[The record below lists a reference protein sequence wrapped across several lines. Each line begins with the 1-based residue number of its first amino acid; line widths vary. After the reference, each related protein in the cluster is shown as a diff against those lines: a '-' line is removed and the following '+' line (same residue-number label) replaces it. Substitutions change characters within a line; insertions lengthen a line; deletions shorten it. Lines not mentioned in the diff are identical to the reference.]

1 MKITTEG
8 EVAMNDVSVMMNSLI
23 LSFLVG
29 MATTLLIG
37 WAIGLLR
44 RGKQGKLDIEKRTI
58 WKKANRD
65 QMFWETNSDACL
77 LLNTNGEILEVNPAL
92 RNLIDFEDSVEN
104 GRSIATIMDYIG
116 QEEVLAIRKHL
127 HRMFQGETL
136 NANVTLVIKS
146 NRSLHVNVTFL
157 PLTRGKK
164 VLGGILM
171 IRDYTD
177 QKNMEEQLYHQAY
190 YDALTDLPNRRLLE
204 FRFQEA
210 LQTMKNSEQMEKLAV
225 MFLDIDS
232 LQGINHSL
240 GHQFGDLALITIAN
254 RLKACVRD
262 CDTVARLD
270 GDEFILLLPS
280 IMQDELLLI
289 SDKIIQAI
297 EQPCLIKGHE
307 VHVTASIGVAS
318 YPDDGQNVQALIKQ
332 ADTAMFHA
340 KSRNGSHYKLFSPI
354 MNDVDFERSHVES
367 ELQRALKNKELRLYY
382 QPKVSLETQ
391 RIVAMEALIRWDHPI
406 KGLIVPDEFVPLAEQ
421 TGLIVPIGE
430 WVLRTACK
438 QAVEWQQ
445 QGYPPIRIS
454 INLANRQVWKH
465 NFIEMIAAILK
476 ETGLKAEY
484 LELELTENMLLNNNQ
499 GYQLV
504 HQIKELGVQVSI
516 DQFGSDLHSLRQLI
530 GLPVDRINIDRPFIY
545 ELPYET
551 KNQAVVLSVIA
562 LAHQLDWTVL
572 AKGVE
577 TQEELNYLSK
587 HHCDEY
593 QGYLFQELV
602 SSEKVKAL
610 LRQNLVLLNRMN
622 ERSPLIFK
630 KAEKG

>member
-44 RGKQGKLDIEKRTI
+44 RGKQGKLDIAKRTI

-65 QMFWETNSDACL
+65 HMFWETNSDACL

-92 RNLIDFEDSVEN
+92 RNLIDFEDSAEN
-104 GRSIATIMDYIG
+104 GRSVATIMDYIG
-116 QEEVLAIRKHL
+116 QEEVPAIRKHL

-136 NANVTLVIKS
+136 NANVTLVLKS

-157 PLTRGKK
+157 PVTRGKK

-177 QKNMEEQLYHQAY
+177 QKNTEEQLYHLAY

-204 FRFQEA
+204 IRFQEA
-210 LQTMKNSEQMEKLAV
+210 LQTMKNPEQMEKLAV

-406 KGLIVPDEFVPLAEQ
+406 KGLIVQDEFVPLAEQ

-454 INLANRQVWKH
+454 INLANRQIWKH

-476 ETGLKAEY
+476 ETGLNAEY
-484 LELELTENMLLNNNQ
+484 LELELTENMLLNNNR

-593 QGYLFQELV
+593 QGYLFQEPV

-610 LRQNLVLLNRMN
+610 LRQNLVLLNRIN

-630 KAEKG
+630 KAEKR